1 MSELFY
7 AKALNCPMSPGNLTF
22 SDPLW
27 CENVAETKDSIS
39 SLPTWKRELI
49 LKKRQ
54 NNSAYC
60 KIAVDDDLSIDE
72 SGIFVTLNKIL
83 NNNF

>member
-1 MSELFY
+1 MSELYY
-7 AKALNCPMSPGNLTF
+7 AKALNCPLSSGNLTF

-27 CENVAETKDSIS
+27 CENVNEAKDSIS
-39 SLPTWKRELI
+39 SLPTWKRDLI

-60 KIAVDDDLSIDE
+60 KIVVDDDLSINE
-72 SGIFVTLNKIL
+72 SGICVNLNTI
-83 NNNF
+83 